1 VVRDRRETDRVARSQ
16 AMATYAIDQID
27 EARAELE

>member
-1 VVRDRRETDRVARSQ
+1 LAQVGAVMTPA